1 MRPSAD
7 EIIEWL
13 ALQSPTTCG
22 YVAEP
27 YRSTWQIPASALPP
41 GFAGERPL
49 GNVFYFLVTPSARV
63 HLHRIRSDQM
73 YHHYLGDP
81 LEVLL
86 LYADGRSE
94 VKLVGSDLA
103 RACGRNSSSRAAL
116 FTLLGSLETANT
128 RCSERR
134 SGCEP
139 NRPTSKWAT
148 QRHSP
153 IVTPL
158 RAIKSPTSF
167 ANSAFYRQRNRTPR
181 RPADHDLLDDPDFRC
196 LILPL
201 RRAVVHA
208 ADVEA
213 AVGIVATDRPRVAR
227 IDLSQQHN
235 RDKQQ
240 ASCQHSFHQNSSALA
255 MGMTAIAHQEF

>member
-13 ALQSPTTCG
+13 ALASPTTCG

-27 YRSTWQIPASALPP
+27 YRSTWNIPASALPP

-63 HLHRIRSDQM
+63 RLHRIRSDQM

-103 RACGRNSSSRAAL
+103 SGMRPQL
-116 FTLLGSLETANT
+116 FIPGGTFHTARVPDNGEYSLLG
-128 RCSERR
+128 
-134 SGCEP
+134 
-139 NRPTSKWAT
+139 TSIW
-148 QRHSP
+148 
-153 IVTPL
+153 L
-158 RAIKSPTSF
+158 RA
-167 ANSAFYRQRNRTPR
+167 
-181 RPADHDLLDDPDFRC
+181 DP
-196 LILPL
+196 
-201 RRAVVHA
+201 
-208 ADVEA
+208 ADVEMGDATVLTDSFPA
-213 AVGIVATDRPRVAR
+213 ARDQITDFTRP
-227 IDLSQQHN
+227 
-235 RDKQQ
+235 
-240 ASCQHSFHQNSSALA
+240 
-255 MGMTAIAHQEF
+255 